1 MKSFYKLLIIFLLA
15 VSFSIPLKAET
26 YFLDFKFIIDKSEA
40 GKKANKL
47 LKKELDEGIKKL
59 KNKEKQI
66 QEEEK
71 EIIQQKKII
80 SPEKY
85 KEKIDLLRSKV
96 STLQKDRNKILDTV
110 SKKRSKARKVLFE
123 TLNPIVKNYME
134 EKNIKLVLDKKSV
147 LLGSDELDITNDIMS
162 KLNEKLKSIN
172 LN

>member
-1 MKSFYKLLIIFLLA
+1 MKNFYKLLIIFLLI
-15 VSFSIPLKAET
+15 VSFSTTLKAET

-40 GKKANKL
+40 GKK
-47 LKKELDEGIKKL
+47 
-59 KNKEKQI
+59 EKQI

-71 EIIQQKKII
+71 EIIQQKKIL

>member
-1 MKSFYKLLIIFLLA
+1 M
-15 VSFSIPLKAET
+15 
-26 YFLDFKFIIDKSEA
+26 
-40 GKKANKL
+40 
-47 LKKELDEGIKKL
+47 
-59 KNKEKQI
+59 
-66 QEEEK
+66 
-71 EIIQQKKII
+71 I
-80 SPEKY
+80 SAIRQNY
-85 KEKIDLLRSKV
+85 RIDL
-96 STLQKDRNKILDTV
+96 DRNKILDTV

>member
-1 MKSFYKLLIIFLLA
+1 M
-15 VSFSIPLKAET
+15 
-26 YFLDFKFIIDKSEA
+26 
-40 GKKANKL
+40 
-47 LKKELDEGIKKL
+47 
-59 KNKEKQI
+59 
-66 QEEEK
+66 
-71 EIIQQKKII
+71 
-80 SPEKY
+80 
-85 KEKIDLLRSKV
+85 RSKV